1 MVTLAVD
8 ANNVVD
14 TGLVVLV
21 KLTATSACQ
30 LATTGILSMSKA
42 LAFKAT
48 QGIWNKW
55 FNRYVKITCFDR
67 CRKCW
72 NIKCKDK
79 GIRW

>member
-14 TGLVVLV
+14 TCLVVMV
-21 KLTATSACQ
+21 KLTAKSTCQ
-30 LATTGILSMSKA
+30 VALTGILSMSKA

-48 QGIWNKW
+48 QGIMNKW

>member
-1 MVTLAVD
+1 MVTLALG

-14 TGLVVLV
+14 TCLVFMV

-30 LATTGILSMSKA
+30 LASTGIMSMSKSLA
-42 LAFKAT
+42 LKAT
-48 QGIWNKW
+48 QGIMNKW
-55 FNRYVKITCFDR
+55 YVKITCFDR
-67 CRKCW
+67 CRKSW